1 MTWVKLDDQFA
12 GHPKIEEAG
21 PAAAWMFVA
30 GLCHCSTYLTDGK
43 ITKAASKRLGN
54 VRKPDEQARRLVNAG
69 LWLDC
74 GDHYLVHDYLD
85 YQPSKAKVLAE
96 RDAATE
102 RKRKSREA
110 KEARS
115 QDGHGVTSPS
125 VTGESQRPDPTRP
138 IPDPTRPSVVKDTR
152 ESLAVG
158 VGGKPRDPKVVEAL
172 RWLGE
177 DDMQAFIA
185 NGGYVADPARYLPS
199 CIQKRVDND
208 AALLEQIHAEMPD
221 LTPEELRDELDAR
234 SYLAS

>member
-125 VTGESQRPDPTRP
+125 VTGMSHDPDPTRP
-138 IPDPTRPSVVKDTR
+138 IPDPSRPSVVDTNVA
-152 ESLAVG
+152 SLALG
-158 VGGKPRDPKVVEAL
+158 VGGQPRDPKVVAAL
-172 RWLGE
+172 EWMAE
-177 DDMQAFIA
+177 DDLQTFIA
-185 NGGYVADPARYLPS
+185 NGGDVMNPTAYRASCLRTRIERDGPDLDRVAAELPYLTSAEMRTELEDRRYL
-199 CIQKRVDND
+199 
-208 AALLEQIHAEMPD
+208 A
-221 LTPEELRDELDAR
+221 
-234 SYLAS
+234 